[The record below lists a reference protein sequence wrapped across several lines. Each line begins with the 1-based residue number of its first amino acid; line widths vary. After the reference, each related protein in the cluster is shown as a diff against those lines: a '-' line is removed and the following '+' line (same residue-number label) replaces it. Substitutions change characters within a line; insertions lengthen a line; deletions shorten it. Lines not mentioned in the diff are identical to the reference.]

1 MFKFTIIVS
10 IFAAAV
16 CFSTFKQ
23 RITYRNPA
31 SKVVLASR
39 SNFFGSFRG
48 IFTSVDAENSKNSEG
63 FESIAEEEL
72 DNAPAVLTDDICLL
86 PGEPVVR
93 IEEAPS
99 NARRIF
105 TGIDIIATI
114 DDVWEVLTNYER
126 LQDVVK
132 SLVKNDVIY
141 RTEQGARLL
150 QVGGAKVLPG
160 QNAQNLNFT

>member
-1 MFKFTIIVS
+1 MLQLFVITSILFFEVS
-10 IFAAAV
+10 SYSLLKHRFAY
-16 CFSTFKQ
+16 CPPS
-23 RITYRNPA
+23 
-31 SKVVLASR
+31 SKLVLASR
-39 SNFFGSFRG
+39 SGFFGSFTNL
-48 IFTSVDAENSKNSEG
+48 FPNSISSSESG
-63 FESIAEEEL
+63 DLESEPIADEDL

-105 TGIDIIATI
+105 TGIDIIANI

-132 SLVKNDVIY
+132 SLVKNEVLL
-141 RTEQGARLL
+141 RTERGARLL

-160 QNAQNLNFT
+160 DEYLVFF